1 MDKCLKYT
9 LQTEIEKLAERCDD
23 EFKHEYDA
31 FIGIID
37 EIRKNRKATPL
48 QLVELENIYNYKT
61 PLIEF
66 VFMYAYNM
74 ATELERRE

>member
-1 MDKCLKYT
+1 MAECLKCT
-9 LQTEIEKLAERCDD
+9 LQTEIERLADRCDD

-37 EIRKNRKATPL
+37 DIRKNGKATPL

-66 VFMYAYNM
+66 VFMHAYNM
-74 ATELERRE
+74 GCSARA